1 MAKIDVTELVGVLK
15 ENKKKEKYKIVSY
28 LFKEKNNHCYDIE
41 FFETK
46 NKQMAT
52 LNQIRNGTCYDL
64 VEAKKNK
71 RLKVEKEL
79 KERNRLVKKSDRDT
93 LIPNDLREKRVL
105 AIDLSTTSTGIAY
118 SVEGKIVRWSTL
130 KSEKKDYRDRCVD
143 IITELKKIIET
154 GLIDVVI
161 LEDIY
166 LGLNSDVLVKLAEAR
181 GMLMYHLQ
189 KKGIETILIPAVW
202 WKSKIEGIP
211 HTRKEQKEFVKQKFF
226 EYTGVKAE
234 SDDSADAFM
243 MLRTVLDFEKK
254 KSDLLW

>member
-1 MAKIDVTELVGVLK
+1 MAKIDITELVGAIK
-15 ENKKKEKYKIVSY
+15 ENKKKEKYRIVSY
-28 LFKEKNNHCYDIE
+28 LFKNKNNHCYDIE
-41 FFETK
+41 FLETQ

-52 LNQIRNGTCYDL
+52 LQQIKNGTCYDL
-64 VEAKKNK
+64 VEAKKQK
-71 RLKVEKEL
+71 RLKIEKEL

-93 LIPNDLREKRVL
+93 LIPSDLKEKKVL

-118 SVEGKIVRWSTL
+118 SVKGAIVRWSTL
-130 KSEKKDYRDRCVD
+130 TSVKQDYRERCVE
-143 IITELKKIIET
+143 IIQELKKIIET
-154 GLIDVVI
+154 GLVDIVI

-166 LGLNSDVLVKLAEAR
+166 LGLNSEVLVKLAEAR
-181 GMLMYHLQ
+181 GMLLYHLQ
-189 KKGIETILIPAVW
+189 KREIEIVLIPAIW

-243 MLRTVLDFEKK
+243 MLKTVLDFEKK